1 MNPWYDDGMS
11 VATVVGRLEATMMGS
26 QSVKIGQIKR
36 LDSITTN
43 IINGPYD
50 DFLFRKYRQEVE

>member
-1 MNPWYDDGMS
+1 MSSWYDTGMA
-11 VATVVGRLEATMMGS
+11 VAAAIGRLESTMMSS
-26 QSVKIGQIKR
+26 QSVRIGQIKR
-36 LDSITTN
+36 LDSITPN